1 MQRSILSEH
10 CPPLCLERRLQDV
23 ERAGT
28 DGSRAS
34 RLCPL
39 LALAAMDPL
48 VLEGHKNIDKFFMD
62 VLTPQCAEAMKASG
76 HMIVSQIVSGQ
87 EATRAYRVAA
97 GLILEGETVPAT
109 VTHLDVRIE
118 HVEHAAA

>member
-1 MQRSILSEH
+1 MQRSIRSEH
-10 CPPLCLERRLQDV
+10 CPPVCLARRLQDV
-23 ERAGT
+23 ERAGN
-28 DGSRAS
+28 DGSRA

-48 VLEGHKNIDKFFMD
+48 VLEGHENIGKFFMN
-62 VLTPQCAEAMKASG
+62 VLTPQCAEAMNASG

>member
-1 MQRSILSEH
+1 MQRSIRSEH
-10 CPPLCLERRLQDV
+10 CPSVCLARRLQDV

-28 DGSRAS
+28 DGSRA

-48 VLEGHKNIDKFFMD
+48 VLEGHENIDKLFMD
-62 VLTPQCAEAMKASG
+62 VLTPQCAEAMNASG

-87 EATRAYRVAA
+87 EATRAYRAAA